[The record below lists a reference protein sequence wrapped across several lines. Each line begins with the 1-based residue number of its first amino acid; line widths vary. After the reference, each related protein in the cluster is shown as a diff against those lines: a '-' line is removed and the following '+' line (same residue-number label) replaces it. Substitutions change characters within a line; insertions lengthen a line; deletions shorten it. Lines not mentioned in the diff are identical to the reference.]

1 MDLLLTLSASL
12 GVALVLG
19 YLTQRLGLSPLV
31 GYLLAGIIV
40 GPNTPGF
47 IANHEIAEQVAEI
60 GVVLLMFGVGLHFDL
75 SELFALRRVAVPGA
89 FGQST
94 VSAALGAAAA
104 LGLGGASGWLGGI
117 VYGLSLSVAST
128 VVMTRVLA
136 DHDDLHTPAGHVAVG
151 WTIVEDFLTV
161 VLLILLPAIAPGGAE
176 ARGSLLL
183 SLAIA
188 GAKIAAL
195 LVVLFLVGS
204 RAVPWLLRK
213 VAATRSREL
222 FTLTILVVALGI
234 AVGSAKLFGVSIAL
248 GAFLAGVVVGRSD
261 FSLRAASEALP
272 MRDAFAVLF
281 FVSVGMLFD
290 PRSLIEAPWLVA
302 ATLGV
307 VILGKPLITFFLARA
322 LGQPP
327 RASLSIGLA
336 LGQIG
341 EFSFIL
347 AGAASALGLIPSRS
361 MSALVVVAIV
371 SIALNPLLRLL
382 IEPIDRLGREVTRGL
397 VRRTSDAVDRPPE
410 GSATVSVA
418 AAAGT
423 SAGGERRYRA
433 VVVGYGPV
441 GRTLFKLL
449 SENGI
454 SCTIVEM
461 NLDTVHRLRSQGIPV
476 VYGDAGHIETLR
488 SAGVPSAGSLILSAS
503 GLYAPE
509 EIIRI
514 ARELNEGVRVL
525 VRTAY
530 LHERSRLRAAGA
542 DLVFSGEGEVA
553 LAMIEAILQDL
564 GATTE
569 RISRERDRL
578 RADLFDDF
586 EAR

>member
-1 MDLLLTLSASL
+1 MDLVLTLSVSL
-12 GVALVLG
+12 MVALVLG

-31 GYLLAGIIV
+31 GYLVAGIIV

-47 IANHEIAEQVAEI
+47 IANREIAEQVAEI

-75 SELFALRRVAVPGA
+75 SELLALRRVAVPGA
-89 FGQST
+89 AGQSA

-104 LGLGGASGWLGGI
+104 IGLGGATGWLGSI

-136 DHDDLHTPAGHVAVG
+136 DHDELHTPAGHLAVG

-161 VLLILLPAIAPGGAE
+161 ALLIVLPAIAQGGEE
-176 ARGSLLL
+176 ARGSLLV
-183 SLAIA
+183 SLGIA

-195 LVVLFLVGS
+195 LIVLFLVGS
-204 RAVPWLLRK
+204 RVVPWLLRK

-234 AVGSAKLFGVSIAL
+234 AVGSSKLFGVSIAL

-290 PRSLIEAPWLVA
+290 PRSIVEAPWLVA
-302 ATLGV
+302 ATVGV

-347 AGAASALGLIPSRS
+347 AGAASALGLFSPRS
-361 MSALVVVAIV
+361 MSALVAAAIV

-382 IEPIDRLGREVTRGL
+382 IEPIDRLGREVARGFAG
-397 VRRTSDAVDRPPE
+397 RRADAFDRSPAPSGAE
-410 GSATVSVA
+410 A
-418 AAAGT
+418 APAG
-423 SAGGERRYRA
+423 EDRRYRA

-441 GRTLFKLL
+441 GRTLAKLL

-454 SCTIVEM
+454 TCTIVEM
-461 NLDTVHRLRSQGIPV
+461 NLDTVHRLRTQGISV
-476 VYGDAGHIETLR
+476 VYGDAAHVETLR
-488 SAGVPSAGSLILSAS
+488 SAGVPLAGSLILSAS
-503 GLYAPE
+503 GLRAPE

-514 ARELNEGVRVL
+514 ARELNETIRVL

-530 LHERSRLRAAGA
+530 LHERPRLRAAGA

-553 LAMIEAILQDL
+553 LAMNEAILRDM
-564 GATTE
+564 GATME
-569 RISRERDRL
+569 RIARERDKL
-578 RADLFDDF
+578 RADLFDDIG
-586 EAR
+586 EG